1 MREHFEKAA
10 RVTRPHRY
18 QWLWEPLETDPTFV
32 LRPMFGGKSVYL
44 DGKLMLYFSAKTE
57 PWRGLLICTE
67 REHHSALLADFPD
80 LTPHPILPKWLYLP
94 ESADSFERTAA
105 RLMESARR
113 RDPRIGVVPKPKNKS
128 QRLKKLR
135 R

>member
-1 MREHFEKAA
+1 MRERLEISAA
-10 RVTRPHRY
+10 RVTRPHRF

-57 PWRGLLICTE
+57 PWQGLLVCTE
-67 REHHSALLADFPD
+67 RDHHSTLLADFPI

-94 ESADSFERTAA
+94 ERSEDFESGA
-105 RLMESARR
+105 MDIVE
-113 RDPRIGVVPKPKNKS
+113 RIRVGDQRFGVEPKERKG
-128 QRLKKLR
+128 KKQ
-135 R
+135 